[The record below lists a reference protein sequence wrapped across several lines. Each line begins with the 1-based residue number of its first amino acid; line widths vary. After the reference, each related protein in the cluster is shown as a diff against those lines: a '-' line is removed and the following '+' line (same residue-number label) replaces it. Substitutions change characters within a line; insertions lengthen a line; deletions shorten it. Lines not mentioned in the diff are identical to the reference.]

1 MSNPTTALERVHV
14 TVCLKDVEIK
24 KLQCFWNIGENGSE
38 RARLNRVVIR

>member
-24 KLQCFWNIGENGSE
+24 KIAMLLEYRRKRIRKGSIE
-38 RARLNRVVIR
+38 SRRH